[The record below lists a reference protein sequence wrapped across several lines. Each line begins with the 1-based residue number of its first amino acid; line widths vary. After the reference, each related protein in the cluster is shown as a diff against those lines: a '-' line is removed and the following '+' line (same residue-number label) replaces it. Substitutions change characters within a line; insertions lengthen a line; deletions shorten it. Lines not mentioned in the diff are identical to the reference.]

1 MNCQMLIAELECTE
15 NVLQLQFCTVFPRL
29 NKLAVETMEIFA
41 SDELVKA
48 FLRGLLSDERV
59 HGVPLDALP
68 PEISLRFE
76 TKQQSVEET
85 ANMVEFCTAMQCDT
99 ERCSV
104 SVLQAERTHF
114 GGARFR

>member
-1 MNCQMLIAELECTE
+1 MK
-15 NVLQLQFCTVFPRL
+15 VFA
-29 NKLAVETMEIFA
+29 NE
-41 SDELVKA
+41 ELVKA

-68 PEISLRFE
+68 SMTDLLFK

-85 ANMVEFCTAMQCDT
+85 VDMVAFCTAMQCDT

-104 SVLQAERTHF
+104 SVRKARRTPSGRLLYGRVHLSTF
-114 GGARFR
+114 ASCFRNHESTQVSTFLLKNAKTDLT